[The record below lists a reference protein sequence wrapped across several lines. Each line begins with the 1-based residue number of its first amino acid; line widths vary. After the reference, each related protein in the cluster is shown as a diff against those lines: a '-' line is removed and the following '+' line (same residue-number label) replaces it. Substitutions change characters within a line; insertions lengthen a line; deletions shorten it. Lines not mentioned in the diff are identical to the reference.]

1 MLKVRVWDRE
11 RMYDPQYEGPMEYQA
26 RQLFTDVDGRIV
38 FADMNG
44 IRYSMDPNEYMFDVF
59 GEGK

>member
-11 RMYDPQYEGPMEYQA
+11 RMYDPQYEGPTDYQA

-38 FADMNG
+38 FADRNG
-44 IRYSMDPNEYMFDVF
+44 IQYSMDPNEYMFDVF
-59 GEGK
+59 GGDK